1 MANKPTPAAIKPTT
15 MRIPPD
21 LLKRA
26 DRVAKRQ
33 DRSRSYMINQWIA
46 DGLKKA
52 EKSTAA
58 GALD

>member
-1 MANKPTPAAIKPTT
+1 MPSKAPAAIKPTT

-26 DRVAKRQ
+26 DKAAKRA
-33 DRSRSYMINQWIA
+33 DRSRSYMINLWIA
-46 DGLKKA
+46 EGLKKA
-52 EKSTAA
+52 EKAVPT